1 MREITYPE
9 KPIEDSLLS
18 MTALKNLAGVKKN
31 FLCFLVNLK
40 FLSRVNS
47 LGFSLSALAS
57 IQLTFRVLRTSVT
70 CTLDSQSKTP
80 PSGLDLAQ
88 SVERSFM

>member
-70 CTLDSQSKTP
+70 CTLDSHSKTP